1 MGYLFSPMPKCLLR
15 RCLNNISGLQSQPF
29 TLPENDLSNLT
40 LDRIEHEL
48 QLMNE
53 NMAEANDIAT
63 LLAFPVMPADLDND
77 GRNALKRLREKIME
91 RTKTRTEI

>member
-1 MGYLFSPMPKCLLR
+1 M
-15 RCLNNISGLQSQPF
+15 
-29 TLPENDLSNLT
+29 SNLT

-77 GRNALKRLREKIME
+77 SRNALKRLREKIME